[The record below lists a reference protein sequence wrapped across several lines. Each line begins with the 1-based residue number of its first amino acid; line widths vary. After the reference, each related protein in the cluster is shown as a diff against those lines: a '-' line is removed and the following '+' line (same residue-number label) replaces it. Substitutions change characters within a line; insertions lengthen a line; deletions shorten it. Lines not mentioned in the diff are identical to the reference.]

1 MPRRSS
7 QPKRPYIKRDTAH
20 WEARS
25 SSRAAVAAPPVMASP
40 LGAPQMAQ
48 AEHMEGAPCF
58 DEMPS
63 RFEVKAGAC
72 GPLGGGTT
80 YRDGVAPSMLP
91 AFSYPN
97 IMSGLIPYTLGDD
110 GYYGVS
116 EAINL
121 CYAAYFNFAL
131 LRNAVK
137 LLRDFSVS
145 PIHVKT
151 TNQRVKTFI
160 ETWLSAVGMNAF
172 LMQFFLEYY
181 RSGNVFVYKFSG
193 KIDEDGMNMLKRA
206 YSAEGLDR
214 MSPTVPIRYI
224 ILNPTQVY
232 LQLGPVAPYSY
243 VRMLSTYEIQRLKN
257 PQTQEDLQ
265 VLESM
270 PEAVKQQIKSPGT
283 YPYLYIPLDPA
294 RLFTVFYDKMDYEP
308 LAVPMAFPVLPDI
321 EYKLGLRR
329 MDMALAAQVERM
341 ILLVTTGRPADQ
353 WNKTPKSN
361 IEALQQIFSN
371 QTIGRVLVADY
382 TTKAEWIIPDFK
394 ELLGSAK
401 YQQVDKDIKEG
412 LQYMFFGEEKF
423 ANASIKV
430 KIFIEGLKEG
440 RRAFME
446 GFLIPEVKKVC
457 EQMGFRNVPEIA
469 FEDIMIEDQ
478 ALMNRL
484 YVQMAQLGLLTAA
497 ELNEAMSTGMLPTP
511 QQSLEH
517 QEAYRAERKKGL
529 YTPLA
534 PEKAEGAGSS
544 VGKGR
549 PGGTGG
555 TPATRK
561 VATPIGQQ
569 KVRGGLEAA
578 LSRADARGAAQEG
591 DTLRE
596 GRWRFGLQKVAENIV
611 SLNGLR
617 GAVEEALARKWKL
630 KDGLGAE
637 ERGVAT
643 SIAQAIAFNETEGV
657 GGKGWVKAIPA
668 YLKQPKDLPAA
679 VAADLLD
686 IRATFDTPEN
696 PVDGWMA
703 TVLLR
708 SQMGAA

>member
-1 MPRRSS
+1 MSRPSPK
-7 QPKRPYIKRDTAH
+7 PKRSYTKRNTAH

-25 SSRAAVAAPPVMASP
+25 SSRAAPVAPPSMATI
-40 LGAPQMAQ
+40 AQVAQ

-58 DEMPS
+58 DELPS
-63 RFEVKAGAC
+63 RYEAKAACPTGA
-72 GPLGGGTT
+72 GTQ

-160 ETWLSAVGMNAF
+160 ETWMDAVGMNAF

-193 KIDEDGMNMLKRA
+193 QIDEDGMNMLRQA
-206 YSAEGLDR
+206 YAGATDR

-257 PQTQEDLQ
+257 PQTQEDQQ

-270 PEAVKQQIKSPGT
+270 PEAVQQQIKSPGA
-283 YPYLYIPLDPA
+283 YPYLYVPLDPK

-361 IEALQQIFSN
+361 IEALQNIFSN

-457 EQMGFRNVPEIA
+457 EQMGFRNVPEMA

-497 ELNEAMSTGMLPTP
+497 ELNEAMDTGMLPTP
-511 QQSLEH
+511 EQSVEH
-517 QEAYRAERKKGL
+517 QEEYKEARKKGL

-534 PEKAEGAGSS
+534 PEKAEGSGSS

-569 KVRGGLEAA
+569 KVRTAGIEAA
-578 LSRADARGAAQEG
+578 MDRAQAREAAPEG
-591 DTLRE
+591 DTLRD
-596 GRWRFGLQKVAENIV
+596 GKWRFGLQRIAENIV
-611 SLNGLR
+611 SLNGLK
-617 GAVEEALARKWKL
+617 GAVEEALARKWKV
-630 KDGLGAE
+630 KGELGAE
-637 ERGVAT
+637 ERGVAAA
-643 SIAQAIAFNETEGV
+643 IAQSIAFNETEGS
-657 GGKGWVKAIPA
+657 GGKGWLKAIPA
-668 YLKQPKDLPAA
+668 YIKQPKDLPET
-679 VAADLLD
+679 VAASLLE
-686 IRATFDTPEN
+686 IRTTFDTPEN
-696 PVDGWMA
+696 PVDAWMSG
-703 TVLLR
+703 VLLR
-708 SQMGAA
+708 SQMDS